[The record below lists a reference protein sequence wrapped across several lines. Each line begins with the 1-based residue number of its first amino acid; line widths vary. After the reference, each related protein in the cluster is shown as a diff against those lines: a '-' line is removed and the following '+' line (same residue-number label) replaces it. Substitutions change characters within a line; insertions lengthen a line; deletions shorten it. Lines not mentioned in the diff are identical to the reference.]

1 MQIYSHLRQ
10 GIFLRLNSKMK
21 TLKKTRLSAN
31 RLNGKPLPTIPEID
45 TPIPLKVSD
54 LIPATPKKSR
64 LEISRQEKT
73 KQEVMN
79 SEFLKQIIEIETIN
93 KR

>member
-1 MQIYSHLRQ
+1 
-10 GIFLRLNSKMK
+10 MK
-21 TLKKTRLSAN
+21 TLKKTRLSSS
-31 RLNGKPLPTIPEID
+31 RLTGNPVPKIPEID
-45 TPIPLKVSD
+45 SPIPLRIKD
-54 LIPATPKKSR
+54 LIPATPKKNR
-64 LEISRQEKT
+64 LELSNQEKT